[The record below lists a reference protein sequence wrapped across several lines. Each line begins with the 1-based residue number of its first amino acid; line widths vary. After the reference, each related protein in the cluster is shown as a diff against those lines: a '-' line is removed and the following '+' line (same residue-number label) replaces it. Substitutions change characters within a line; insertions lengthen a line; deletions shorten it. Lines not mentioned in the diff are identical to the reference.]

1 MEKEELE
8 NRDKYLVKELNK
20 IAKGITF
27 SEHFKDYDWHSIRNG
42 CQIEFDFYIKELDKG
57 SDLGNLIFRF
67 ENSVNEIDDTYANSN
82 DLNKYCIYP
91 MIAYQKDFSSDIVN
105 DADYKYYHD
114 KFTYD

>member
-67 ENSVNEIDDTYANSN
+67 ENSVNERVLKNITEGNKNEYEKC
-82 DLNKYCIYP
+82 LNLF
-91 MIAYQKDFSSDIVN
+91 MEF
-105 DADYKYYHD
+105 YKNEFKRRYLNII
-114 KFTYD
+114 